1 MKIKTYEIEES
12 LEYLLGKE
20 EGFNLALMIVGRR
33 HIEGTSVRWL
43 VNERDK
49 IRKQINE
56 LMEEE

>member
-1 MKIKTYEIEES
+1 MKMKTYELEES

-43 VNERDK
+43 VRERDK

>member
-1 MKIKTYEIEES
+1 MKMKTYELEES

-33 HIEGTSVRWL
+33 HVEGTSVRWL

>member
-43 VNERDK
+43 VRERDK

>member
-1 MKIKTYEIEES
+1 MKMKTYELEES

-49 IRKQINE
+49 IRKKINE

>member
-1 MKIKTYEIEES
+1 MKMKTYELEES